1 MCKSPSVSITCL
13 TAIAGKLTKDLPV
26 KLEASQRLQASET
39 STSFLP
45 DRLVMIDCEMTG
57 LNFKTDDVIQIAALK
72 LERIGSQY
80 VSRGEPLNL
89 FLHTDLQPHSEFART
104 HMIEVYKKANA
115 SDLGYEEARD
125 QLKEWLGDWWS
136 QVSPVG
142 DCVPTDIR
150 FLAEKGVI
158 STSYYEQDTP
168 VPGTFHFEFFEI
180 NPLKL
185 VARTKVGY
193 KFDKELKVL
202 PGAHDALIDC
212 YNQLT
217 ELNAILETLL

>member
-1 MCKSPSVSITCL
+1 M
-13 TAIAGKLTKDLPV
+13 
-26 KLEASQRLQASET
+26 KLEAHQRLRASET
-39 STSFLP
+39 STNFLP
-45 DRLVMIDCEMTG
+45 EKLVMIDCEMTG
-57 LNFKTDDVIQIAALK
+57 LNVAVDDVIQIAALK
-72 LERIGSQY
+72 LERLDNQY
-80 VSRGEPLNL
+80 IARGEPLNL

-104 HMIEVYKKANA
+104 HMREVYKKANA
-115 SDLGYEEARD
+115 SDLTYEQARD
-125 QLKEWLGDWWS
+125 ILKAWLGDWWS
-136 QVSPVG
+136 LVSPVG

-158 STSYYEQDTP
+158 QTSYYDQDTP